1 MNANNERNGEGNERE
16 PSLYPYASFPTSLK
30 IADAIKD
37 LGGAR
42 VAVSKSRL
50 SAHFSQSE
58 KSAAFQQKISSAKAF
73 GLIVGRSDYLLT
85 DTAKRYY
92 SPLADGQKPLA
103 LIQCFSTPSS
113 FKEIINRF
121 DGDTLP
127 NREILANIF
136 EELKVPESWKLRAAA
151 FFENG
156 AQFIGV
162 IDKDR
167 ILRIQAAQHAHT
179 IATQPPLV
187 EPVNTPKP
195 STAGSSETNP
205 AVEECSDQEKHSLF
219 LDKEKTKKFTICS
232 PLSLSRA
239 EYSRICKWIEVT
251 LIIEDSEPKQT

>member
-1 MNANNERNGEGNERE
+1 MNVNNESNGEGNERE

-30 IADAIKD
+30 IADAIRE

-50 SAHFSQSE
+50 SAHFNESE

-167 ILRIQAAQHAHT
+167 ILRIQAAQHAHAA
-179 IATQPPLV
+179 ATQQPPV
-187 EPVNTPKP
+187 HTPKP
-195 STAGSSETNP
+195 STAESPETNA

-239 EYSRICKWIEVT
+239 EYNRICKWIEVT